1 MSNRQREAATTVLT
15 TNSLLDDVLAE
26 TERQTASAPAFTPKP
41 KGPTAEQKRI
51 AELERELAARQREA
65 MPQPAPIGRAIW
77 VVGYSRIGRSTIDRG
92 GQNYSVRSSSWHS
105 ALARN

>member
-1 MSNRQREAATTVLT
+1 MSNLQREAATTALT

-26 TERQTASAPAFTPKP
+26 TQRQAAPAPAFTPKP

-77 VVGYSRIGRSTIDRG
+77 VVGSSNIGRSTISRG
-92 GQNYSVRSSSWHS
+92 GQSYSAGSWSRQS
-105 ALARN
+105 ALPRN